1 MTYLKALLRLNSKLN
16 MLSNELCRSIISM
29 NNHITLVAIINEKG
43 MVDESQGC
51 NCIIERL
58 PSTKKEM
65 FFMENALMHRM
76 RKEFELDLGQVRF
89 TYVERAERGLFSFP
103 IYDQLLLVSF
113 LRAHVNSLTLVESIA
128 PLVDRYKKELENM
141 SQVLA

>member
-1 MTYLKALLRLNSKLN
+1 MTYVKALLRLNSKLN
-16 MLSNELCRSIISM
+16 MLSNELCRSIIAM
-29 NNHITLVAIINEKG
+29 NSHITLVAIINEKG
-43 MVDESQGC
+43 TADESQGC
-51 NCIIERL
+51 NCIIEKL
-58 PSTKKEM
+58 PSTRKEM

-76 RKEFELDLGQVRF
+76 RKEFDLDLGQVRF

-103 IYDQLLLVSF
+103 MYDQLLLVSF
-113 LRAHVNSLTLVESIA
+113 LRTHVNSLTLAGSIE